1 MFSNRTEAD
10 INEIVMIERNNWSYN
25 GYKVDLAFAITG
37 KRKNLGVACY
47 SRPVRNYRDLKLFK
61 ALFTV
66 LWVGGWIVIEA
77 LPCQLSFFLSLLK
90 KFVLMLPLL
99 YIIIALILFCML
111 TIYWDLLGLFIEKSA
126 FYIFLKFTIHI
137 YIFANI
143 FKFIP

>member
-10 INEIVMIERNNWSYN
+10 RNEIVMIERNNWSYN

-90 KFVLMLPLL
+90 KFVLMLPPTLHYNSLDTVLYAHNILRFIGSFYWKVCVL
-99 YIIIALILFCML
+99 YILK
-111 TIYWDLLGLFIEKSA
+111 IYK
-126 FYIFLKFTIHI
+126 
-137 YIFANI
+137 
-143 FKFIP
+143 